1 MSDFFRHLGCELL
14 RLYARRRTHIG
25 FAVFLAVE
33 MLIYFLITRDS
44 ARAGMKRF
52 IERVAGGFEEYFS
65 ALTLAFIIVSATMFL
80 LGLVFIA
87 LVAGDIVAKESEDG
101 NLRLLLARPI
111 SRFRLLL
118 TKFLACQVYAVSLY
132 VFVGVTTLI
141 VGLLERGWGGGML
154 VMTPAMPR
162 ASLFEWDEGLARY
175 AMAILAFG
183 IVYLPVTGVAFF
195 FSCLKIKPATATIA
209 TVAFF
214 IADSILHMIEL
225 PAFDPY
231 RPYFL
236 ASKMRAW
243 LYLFYE
249 EIPWSRFL
257 EASAWLIGFSLTGFV
272 LGWIVFERRDV
283 KS

>member
-1 MSDFFRHLGCELL
+1 MREFLRQLGCELL

-25 FAVFLAVE
+25 FAVFLMVE
-33 MLIYFLITRDS
+33 VLIYFLITRED

-118 TKFLACQVYAVSLY
+118 TKFIACQVYAISLY
-132 VFVGVTTLI
+132 VFVGGTTLI
-141 VGLLERGWGGGML
+141 VGLLERGWGGGMM

-162 ASLFEWDEGLARY
+162 VSLFGWDEGMVRY
-175 AMAILAFG
+175 ALAILAFG

-214 IADSILHMIEL
+214 IADSILHMIEI

-231 RPYFL
+231 RGYFV
-236 ASKMRAW
+236 ASKMQAW
-243 LYLFYE
+243 IYLFYE
-249 EIPWSRFL
+249 EIPWTRFL
-257 EASAWLIGFSLTGFV
+257 EASVWLVGFSLTGFV

>member
-1 MSDFFRHLGCELL
+1 MREFFRHLGCELL

-33 MLIYFLITRDS
+33 ILIYLLITRES
-44 ARAGMKRF
+44 AREGMERY
-52 IERVAGGFEEYFS
+52 IERVAGGFEQYFS

-80 LGLVFIA
+80 LGLIFIA
-87 LVAGDIVAKESEDG
+87 LVAGDILAKESEDG
-101 NLRLLLARPI
+101 NLRLLLARPV

-118 TKFLACQVYAVSLY
+118 TKFIACQVYALSLF
-132 VFVGVTTLI
+132 VFVGITTLC
-141 VGLLERGWGGGML
+141 VGLLERGWGGGM
-154 VMTPAMPR
+154 MAMSPAMPHV
-162 ASLFEWDEGLARY
+162 ALFDWYEGLGRY
-175 AMAILAFG
+175 TLAVLAFA
-183 IVYLPVTGVAFF
+183 IVYLPVTGIAFF

-209 TVAFF
+209 TVAIF

-231 RPYFL
+231 REYFM
-236 ASKMRAW
+236 ATKMRSW
-243 LYLFYE
+243 IFLFHQ
-249 EIPWSRFL
+249 EIPWSRFI
-257 EASAWLIGFSLTGFV
+257 ESAAWLVGVGVTGFV